1 MQRLR
6 LALLAAVAVVLAVAL
21 TVSLRSVGTEV
32 VTTSSPAA
40 QQLPAVAAPTA
51 APITPGP
58 PLTLRL
64 MTYNL
69 LASHHTEPGGAN
81 ATMAPAELRTQ
92 WGAEVVRE
100 QQADVV
106 AMQEVRPNQITAVA
120 RELPG
125 YTMWPVTANGTLG
138 RPNQIIWKTS
148 RFTKVDDG
156 YVEVPSMGVTRR
168 MPFVR
173 LKDRA
178 TGRQFWYFNV
188 HNSPGDGRQAERDR
202 DLAIETAKVNELR
215 ADGTPVFLGGDFN
228 ERDNALCTV
237 LATTDL
243 QSSAGGSND
252 GTTCSVPDRPR
263 IDWIFGN
270 GELSAYAMI
279 RPPLVRY
286 ATDHYIIATTVRLN

>member
-6 LALLAAVAVVLAVAL
+6 LALLAAVALVLAVAL
-21 TVSLRSVGTEV
+21 VGSLRTVDTDV
-32 VTTSSPAA
+32 VTTSSPAT
-40 QQLPAVAAPTA
+40 QQLPTAAAPTA
-51 APITPGP
+51 SPVTPGP

-69 LASHHTEPGGAN
+69 LGSHHTEPGGVHAE
-81 ATMAPAELRTQ
+81 MAPAELRAQ
-92 WGAEVVRE
+92 WGADVVRE

-106 AMQEVRPNQITAVA
+106 GMQEVRPNQITAFA

-125 YTMWPVTANGTLG
+125 YDMWPVTAIGSLG
-138 RPNQIIWKTS
+138 RPNQIIWKSS

-178 TGRQFWYFNV
+178 TGRQFWYFNI
-188 HNSPGDGRQAERDR
+188 HNSPGPRQAERDR
-202 DLAIETAKVNELR
+202 DLVIETAKVNELR

-228 ERDNALCTV
+228 ERDKAMCTV
-237 LATTDL
+237 LGTTDL
-243 QSSAGGSND
+243 ESSAGGSHD
-252 GTTCSVPDRPR
+252 GTTCTPPDRLR

-270 GELSAYAMI
+270 GELSAYAMLQ
-279 RPPLVRY
+279 PPLVRY
-286 ATDHYIIATTVRLN
+286 ATDHWIVATAVRLN